1 MFVDKKQKINKIE
14 IGNHKINY
22 GFLNRKDNNSL
33 FINISS
39 WVKVI
44 NDSDK
49 DFNKE
54 MNLILK
60 SIKQLIYNYNDS
72 FYDNK
77 KTIVSLDIRK
87 NGFTYNTKSYLN
99 IEITLFT
106 NNENIHFVPD
116 DKLNNKIL
124 DLVNNI
130 LDTKLKDSSDFK
142 FTLKK

>member
-60 SIKQLIYNYNDS
+60 SIKQLIFNYNDS

-87 NGFTYNTKSYLN
+87 NGFTYKGQ
-99 IEITLFT
+99 TLYFET
-106 NNENIHFVPD
+106 EKPRWEA
-116 DKLNNKIL
+116 LTIL
-124 DLVNNI
+124 E
-130 LDTKLKDSSDFK
+130 KDIRKTSEK
-142 FTLKK
+142 FHLFFL